1 MSELEVMVSDAEAVM
16 ALQRAIVG
24 EVLGDIP
31 DGMPDIPEGT
41 DVRGMV
47 VACARH
53 LAEGVMSRGLAPE
66 FEATVVEATVIHA
79 LAASAVRWRE
89 CPLSQSHPEAGGQ
102 LLAGMISET
111 QSASYRVMAISGEF
125 RMAPWRAKEVVGYR
139 DHCSGERVDFDSWA
153 EASGDPEFVRN
164 LQAIFSRD

>member
-1 MSELEVMVSDAEAVM
+1 MSESEVVMSDAEAVM

-31 DGMPDIPEGT
+31 DGMPDIPEGY
-41 DVRGMV
+41 
-47 VACARH
+47 

-111 QSASYRVMAISGEF
+111 QSASYRAMAISGEF

-139 DHCSGERVDFDSWA
+139 DHCSDGRVDFDSWA